1 MSKGKKFTHIY
12 GIFTVLIYISF
23 ASSHSKARSTKGK
36 AGRIMNTQVSLQL
49 ISRGTIAS
57 KNFIVFMAATQGFLR
72 YGGRY
77 HSARSLF

>member
-12 GIFTVLIYISF
+12 GIFTVPVCIF
-23 ASSHSKARSTKGK
+23 ASAHSKARSTKGK
-36 AGRIMNTQVSLQL
+36 AGRIMKFV
-49 ISRGTIAS
+49 
-57 KNFIVFMAATQGFLR
+57 IVFMAATQGFLR

>member
-1 MSKGKKFTHIY
+1 MSKGKKFTHLY
-12 GIFTVLIYISF
+12 GIFTVSVCIF
-23 ASSHSKARSTKGK
+23 ASAHSKARSTIGK

>member
-1 MSKGKKFTHIY
+1 MSKGKKFTHLY
-12 GIFTVLIYISF
+12 GIFTVLIYIF
-23 ASSHSKARSTKGK
+23 CFVTLKARSTIGK